1 VLDDAVLARQ
11 TIKVY
16 GVTAPVSPLG
26 ILDGEP
32 GPTSPAASQR
42 APSEAGPELTI
53 VVPTL
58 NERDNVGPLIDQLDR
73 LLVGVDWEAVFV
85 DDDSADGTAEHLRD
99 LGRADRRIRCIRR
112 LGRRGLSSA
121 CIEGILS
128 TSARYIAVIDG
139 DLQHDETLLP
149 RMLDILRL
157 EQTDLV
163 VASRY
168 VASGAADGLS
178 SRRRV
183 PSRAGVWLAPV
194 LLKSNI
200 EDPVSGFFMMR
211 SEMADKAAARLSG
224 VGTKILI
231 DLLASTPGPVSV
243 TELPYRFRGRYS
255 GSSKL
260 DWFTILEYLALLVE
274 KMSGG
279 HLPSKFLLFGAVGAS
294 GMVVHLVVLRLLLA
308 AVGAGF
314 VGAQSTA
321 TATAMV
327 WNYFLNNSLT
337 YRDSRLVGWAALR
350 GLLSFMAICGLGA
363 VVNVLVA
370 SDLYAMTQMWLLA
383 GAGGAA
389 VGALLNYALTSMFT
403 WGRRLS

>member
-1 VLDDAVLARQ
+1 MTEPVGAPTLVDAERDLA
-11 TIKVY
+11 
-16 GVTAPVSPLG
+16 
-26 ILDGEP
+26 
-32 GPTSPAASQR
+32 SPAASPR
-42 APSEAGPELTI
+42 TPSTAAPELTI

-58 NERDNVGPLIDQLDR
+58 NERENVGPLIGRLDR
-73 LLVGVDWEAVFV
+73 LLVGIDWEAVFV
-85 DDDSADGTAEHLRD
+85 DDDSADGTAEHLGD
-99 LGRADRRIRCIRR
+99 LGRGDRRIRCIRR
-112 LGRRGLSSA
+112 FGRRGLSSA

-149 RMLDILRL
+149 RMLDILKR

-168 VASGAADGLS
+168 LASGAADGLS
-178 SRRRV
+178 TRRRAL
-183 PSRAGVWLAPV
+183 SRVGAWLARM
-194 LLKSNI
+194 LLKSDI
-200 EDPVSGFFMMR
+200 TDPVSGFFMMR
-211 SEMADKAAARLSG
+211 SEVADKAAARLSG

-231 DLLASTPGPVSV
+231 DLLASAPEPLSV
-243 TELPYRFRGRYS
+243 VELPYRFRGRNS

-260 DWFTILEYLALLVE
+260 DWFTVLEYLALLAE
-274 KMSGG
+274 KVSGG
-279 HLPSKFLLFGAVGAS
+279 YLPSKFLLFGAVGAS

-308 AVGAGF
+308 TADAGF

-327 WNYFLNNSLT
+327 WNYFLNNTLT
-337 YRDSRLVGWAALR
+337 YRDYRLVGWATLR
-350 GLLSFMAICGLGA
+350 GLASFMAICGLGA

-370 SDLYAMTQMWLLA
+370 RDLYAMTQMWLFA

-389 VGALLNYALTSMFT
+389 IGALLNYALTSMFT

>member
-1 VLDDAVLARQ
+1 VS
-11 TIKVY
+11 
-16 GVTAPVSPLG
+16 APFNPLETVEG
-26 ILDGEP
+26 KP
-32 GPTSPAASQR
+32 GSASSAASQQ
-42 APSEAGPELTI
+42 APSAAGPELAI

-58 NERDNVGPLIDQLDR
+58 NERDNVGPLINRLDR

-99 LGRADRRIRCIRR
+99 LGRADQRIRCIRR
-112 LGRRGLSSA
+112 FGRRGLSSA

-157 EQTDLV
+157 GQADLV

-178 SRRRV
+178 NRRRV
-183 PSRAGVWLAPV
+183 LSHAGVWLARV
-194 LLKSNI
+194 LLKSDI

-211 SEMADKAAARLSG
+211 SEIADRAATRLSG

-231 DLLASTPGPVSV
+231 DLLASTPGPLSV

-260 DWFTILEYLALLVE
+260 DWFTVLEYLALLVE

-294 GMVVHLVVLRLLLA
+294 GMVVQLVVLRLFLA
-308 AVGAGF
+308 VAGVGF
-314 VGAQSTA
+314 VGAQSAA

-327 WNYFLNNSLT
+327 WNYLLNNTLT
-337 YRDSRLVGWAALR
+337 YRDYRLVGWAAFR
-350 GLLSFMAICGLGA
+350 GLVSFMAICGLGA

-370 SDLYAMTQMWLLA
+370 RDLYAMTEMWFFA

>member
-1 VLDDAVLARQ
+1 MTAPASPPAILGQERELAVLV
-11 TIKVY
+11 K
-16 GVTAPVSPLG
+16 SP
-26 ILDGEP
+26 
-32 GPTSPAASQR
+32 R
-42 APSEAGPELTI
+42 MPSEAGPEVTI

-58 NERDNVGPLIDQLDR
+58 NERDNVGPLIDRLDR

-85 DDDSADGTAEHLRD
+85 DDDSTDDTAGHLRD

-112 LGRRGLSSA
+112 FGRRGLSSA

-139 DLQHDETLLP
+139 DLRHDETLLP
-149 RMLDILRL
+149 RMLDILKR

-168 VASGAADGLS
+168 LASGAADGLS
-178 SRRRV
+178 TRRRV
-183 PSRAGVWLAPV
+183 LSRVGAWLARM
-194 LLKSNI
+194 LLKSDI
-200 EDPVSGFFMMR
+200 TDPVSGFFMMR
-211 SEMADKAAARLSG
+211 SEVADKAAARLSG

-231 DLLASTPGPVSV
+231 DLLASAPEPLSV
-243 TELPYRFRGRYS
+243 VELPYRFRGRNS

-260 DWFTILEYLALLVE
+260 DWFTVLEYLALLAE
-274 KMSGG
+274 KVSGG
-279 HLPSKFLLFGAVGAS
+279 YLPSKFLLFGAVGAS

-308 AVGAGF
+308 AAGAGV

-327 WNYFLNNSLT
+327 WNYILT
-337 YRDSRLVGWAALR
+337 YRDYQLAGWAALR
-350 GLLSFMAICGLGA
+350 GLVSFIVICGLGA

-370 SDLYAMTQMWLLA
+370 SNLYAMTQMCLFA

-403 WGRRLS
+403 WVRRLS